1 MGVLHRHQAPVDALA
16 FSGDGK
22 MLATGSR
29 DQTVRWW
36 ELIQTEDGLVEGP
49 KDPTVFKGHKGE
61 VTAVAFLPGGKTLA
75 SSNRD
80 GAGGGWK
87 RGGFWAKGKG
97 TLCGGWCGVRAV
109 AVAAFAA
116 ARPALG
122 QCGP

>member
-61 VTAVAFLPGGKTLA
+61 VTAGAFSPDGKTLG
-75 SSNRD
+75 SSSR
-80 GAGGGWK
+80 GGTVRVWE
-87 RGGFWAKGKG
+87 RGGFWCKVKGAPDWD
-97 TLCGGWCGVRAV
+97 WCGVQGG
-109 AVAAFAA
+109 
-116 ARPALG
+116 AL
-122 QCGP
+122 CSC

>member
-61 VTAVAFLPGGKTLA
+61 VTAVAFLPDGKTEA
-75 SSNRD
+75 SPRR
-80 GAGGGWK
+80 GGTRRVGE
-87 RGGFWAKGKG
+87 RGGFWGKEKG
-97 TLCGGWCGVRAV
+97 TPVGEWVGGTREGVSPLG
-109 AVAAFAA
+109 
-116 ARPALG
+116 ARP
-122 QCGP
+122 